1 MPATFPKVGSVV
13 PDMEEPR
20 TGEYVLN
27 QVTYQ
32 AAGLSESEDECE
44 RGYATLGWMLL
55 EVSSMQYW
63 RINHET
69 FRDYLR
75 GVAMVSTK
83 SAAQLHQ
90 YFLTVRDLSDTF
102 NLAQL
107 EAMGITKAIRLR
119 AAKDYAIVL
128 PQVVIDAALDPKVT
142 AKDLKKV
149 ISLALKMP
157 VEDGDWM
164 DLECEFMV
172 TPEQRKLLEESI
184 DVAARTEPLTKST
197 ISHSAQ
203 MLDIMTK
210 FAMEFLGA
218 HSGDGQ

>member
-32 AAGLSESEDECE
+32 ATGLSESEDECE

-75 GVAMVSTK
+75 SVAMVSKK
-83 SAAQLHQ
+83 SAAVLHR

-107 EAMGITKAIRLR
+107 ETMGISKAMKLR
-119 AAKDYAIVL
+119 QAKDYAIVL
-128 PQVVIDAALDPKVT
+128 PKTLIDAALDSKT
-142 AKDLKKV
+142 TIKDLHKL
-149 ISLALKMP
+149 ISTTLKMP
-157 VEDGDWM
+157 EDSGDWL
-164 DLECEFMV
+164 DLDFAFYVSAEDRATIEDAIKAAEHCEPM
-172 TPEQRKLLEESI
+172 TKKTISAPMQRK
-184 DVAARTEPLTKST
+184 
-197 ISHSAQ
+197 
-203 MLDIMTK
+203 DIVLK
-210 FAMEFLGA
+210 WCMEFLSA
-218 HSGDGQ
+218 